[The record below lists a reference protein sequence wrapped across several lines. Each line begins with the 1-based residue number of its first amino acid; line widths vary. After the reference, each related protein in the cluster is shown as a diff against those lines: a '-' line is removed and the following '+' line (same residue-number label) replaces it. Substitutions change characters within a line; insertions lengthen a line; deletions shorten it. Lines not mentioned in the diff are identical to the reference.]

1 MPYNLATRLNKLNAK
16 QLLNHVDNFLFDCDG
31 VIWNW
36 PNKIAGSVEAINKL
50 KSMGKRC
57 FFVTNNS
64 TKTRKMLIDM
74 INQVG
79 IQNATEDDIVC
90 TAWVLAGYLKSIDYK
105 DKVYAIG
112 SAAIATELDNLN
124 IKYTGIGCNRH
135 IYPDPAKHNYKT
147 IELDPEVKCKFI
159 LTIKKQNLLLIFF
172 NIGVTVGFDYYFNYP
187 KMVEATTYACKVP
200 NCLFIATNDDQV
212 LPTGPESPV
221 VIPGTG
227 TFVNAMRT
235 SVGREPIVL
244 GKPHKTMWD
253 VLAKTHNLDANRS
266 CMIGDRLETDIA
278 FVREFFSLKLN
289 FVSYSFVFVFVFK
302 KAANCSLKYSMA
314 VLSGIASEVEIETY
328 SSKMKVSEL
337 NEEQAKYVPDFYVD
351 KLGDLIHL
359 MED

>member
-112 SAAIATELDNLN
+112 SAAIATELENLN

-147 IELDPEVKCKFI
+147 IELDPEVKC
-159 LTIKKQNLLLIFF
+159 
-172 NIGVTVGFDYYFNYP
+172 VTVGFDYYFNYP

-278 FVREFFSLKLN
+278 F
-289 FVSYSFVFVFVFK
+289 
-302 KAANCSLKYSMA
+302 AANCSLKYSMA

-328 SSKMKVSEL
+328 SSRMKASEL